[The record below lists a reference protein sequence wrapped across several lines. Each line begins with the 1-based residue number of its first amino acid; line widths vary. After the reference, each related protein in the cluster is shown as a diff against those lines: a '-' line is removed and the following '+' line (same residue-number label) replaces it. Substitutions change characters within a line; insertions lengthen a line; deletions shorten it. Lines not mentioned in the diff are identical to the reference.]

1 MPGCPIRQGKVVYN
15 TTFEAIPMKTISAAN
30 ANRQFSQ
37 VLQKAT
43 RGQTILITSRGKA
56 VAAISPAT
64 GRSPVQAAAKLS
76 LLARLSKQKVSGKR
90 AWTRAELYEPK
101 NVRDAK

>member
-1 MPGCPIRQGKVVYN
+1 
-15 TTFEAIPMKTISAAN
+15 MKTISAAN

-43 RGQTILITSRGKA
+43 SGQTILITSRGKA

-64 GRSPVQAAAKLS
+64 GRSPVQAAAKSS
-76 LLARLSKQKVSGKR
+76 LLARLNKQKASGKR
-90 AWTRAELYEPK
+90 AWSRAELYERK
-101 NVRDAK
+101 K